1 MKQKERDKNPA
12 QQPQA
17 EEMKVPA
24 SVYDDSTFDVFDR
37 GHSSGPIP
45 LQTSV
50 DSIVEVKPEAVK
62 DIRDE
67 MKLPDK
73 QFRRNITLSEEQF
86 RKLELIK
93 KMKNKERGK
102 SDELVTLDKLMFDMI
117 QMYLDSNPYPEVNAA
132 FDRYVEL
139 KKLGYGDLM

>member
-1 MKQKERDKNPA
+1 MKQKERDKTPA

-37 GHSSGPIP
+37 GHSSAPIP

-117 QMYLDSNPYPEVNAA
+117 QMYLDSNPYPEVNTA

>member
-1 MKQKERDKNPA
+1 MKQKERDKAPVQQA
-12 QQPQA
+12 QT
-17 EEMKVPA
+17 EEAKTPA
-24 SVYDDSTFDVFDR
+24 SVYDDSTFDAFDR
-37 GHSSGPIP
+37 GHSRGPIP
-45 LQTSV
+45 LQTPV
-50 DSIVEVKPEAVK
+50 EPMVEVKAEPAK

-73 QFRRNITLSEEQF
+73 LFRRNITLSEEQF

-117 QMYLDSNPYPEVNAA
+117 QMYLDSNPYPEVNVAYE
-132 FDRYVEL
+132 RYIEL
-139 KKLGYGDLM
+139 KKMGYGDLM

>member
-1 MKQKERDKNPA
+1 
-12 QQPQA
+12 
-17 EEMKVPA
+17 MKVKDRSGNQNKPEQLVEETKKP
-24 SVYDDSTFDVFDR
+24 SIYDDSTFDAFDR
-37 GHSSGPIP
+37 GHGSGPIP

-50 DSIVEVKPEAVK
+50 EPMVEVKAEPAK

-73 QFRRNITLSEEQF
+73 LFRRNITLSEEQF

-102 SDELVTLDKLMFDMI
+102 SDELVTLD
-117 QMYLDSNPYPEVNAA
+117 
-132 FDRYVEL
+132 
-139 KKLGYGDLM
+139 

>member
-1 MKQKERDKNPA
+1 MKQKERDKTPA

-17 EEMKVPA
+17 EEVKAPV
-24 SVYDDSTFDVFDR
+24 SVYETEEFDKFDKS
-37 GHSSGPIP
+37 HSKGPIP
-45 LQTSV
+45 FNRPIDSV
-50 DSIVEVKPEAVK
+50 VEPTPELIK
-62 DIRDE
+62 DLRDE

-93 KMKNKERGK
+93 KMKNKERVK

>member
-1 MKQKERDKNPA
+1 MKQKERDKAPV
-12 QQPQA
+12 QQSQTEGVKAPT
-17 EEMKVPA
+17 

-37 GHSSGPIP
+37 GHSRGPIP
-45 LQTSV
+45 LQNTAEPT
-50 DSIVEVKPEAVK
+50 VEVKQELVK

-102 SDELVTLDKLMFDMI
+102 FDELVTLDKLMFDMI

>member
-1 MKQKERDKNPA
+1 
-12 QQPQA
+12 
-17 EEMKVPA
+17 MKVKNRSGNQNNPEQLVEETKK
-24 SVYDDSTFDVFDR
+24 SSIYDDSTFDVFDR

-50 DSIVEVKPEAVK
+50 EPIVEVKPEPVK
-62 DIRDE
+62 DIRNE

-117 QMYLDSNPYPEVNAA
+117 QMYLDSNPYPEVNVAYE
-132 FDRYVEL
+132 RYIEL
-139 KKLGYGDLM
+139 KKMGYGDLM

>member
-1 MKQKERDKNPA
+1 
-12 QQPQA
+12 
-17 EEMKVPA
+17 MKVKDRSSNQNKPELQTKETQKQ
-24 SVYDDSTFDVFDR
+24 SIYDDSTFDVFDR

-45 LQTSV
+45 LQAPV
-50 DSIVEVKPEAVK
+50 EQIVEVKPEPIK
-62 DIRDE
+62 DLRSE

-132 FDRYVEL
+132 FERYVEL
-139 KKLGYGDLM
+139 KKMGYGDLM

>member
-37 GHSSGPIP
+37 GHSSSPIP

>member
-1 MKQKERDKNPA
+1 
-12 QQPQA
+12 
-17 EEMKVPA
+17 MKVKNRSGNQNNPEQPVEETKK
-24 SVYDDSTFDVFDR
+24 SSIYDDSTFDVFDR

-50 DSIVEVKPEAVK
+50 EPIVEVKPEPVK
-62 DIRDE
+62 DIRNE

-73 QFRRNITLSEEQF
+73 LFRRNITLSEEQF

-117 QMYLDSNPYPEVNAA
+117 QMYLDSNPYPEVNIAYE
-132 FDRYVEL
+132 RYIEL
-139 KKLGYGDLM
+139 KKMGYGDLM